1 MAGAAAP
8 DFGGPLPTP
17 APAAVPEPTPPPP
30 VEVPTPPPAA
40 APPPAPPRAGGA
52 GRRRRRPPPRR
63 ALGPAS
69 APKEVTRTADGLV
82 VTVSLGGG
90 GVAADGSASV
100 ALMFGNDSA
109 NAVEGL
115 VAEVAVPKYLTVDL
129 GAPSATSL
137 PPEPLPGFGPTLP
150 PITQPLTLK
159 QTGAAVKPI
168 KLKVKVSYTVGGAAK
183 VEMISVGPEHL
194 G

>member
-1 MAGAAAP
+1 M
-8 DFGGPLPTP
+8 
-17 APAAVPEPTPPPP
+17 
-30 VEVPTPPPAA
+30 
-40 APPPAPPRAGGA
+40 
-52 GRRRRRPPPRR
+52 
-63 ALGPAS
+63 
-69 APKEVTRTADGLV
+69 TRTADGLV

-109 NAVEGL
+109 NPVEGL
-115 VAEVAVPKYLTVDL
+115 VAEVAVPRYLTVEL

-150 PITQPLTLK
+150 PITQPLTLT

-168 KLKVKVSYTVGGAAK
+168 KLKVKVSYTVGGASK
-183 VEMISVGPEHL
+183 VEMIAVGPEHL

>member
-1 MAGAAAP
+1 M
-8 DFGGPLPTP
+8 
-17 APAAVPEPTPPPP
+17 V
-30 VEVPTPPPAA
+30 PPPAA
-40 APPPAPPRAGGA
+40 APPPAPT
-52 GRRRRRPPPRR
+52 PPP
-63 ALGPAS
+63 PAAPTPPPVASPPS

-109 NAVEGL
+109 NPVEGL
-115 VAEVAVPKYLTVDL
+115 VAEVAVPRYLTVEL

-150 PITQPLTLK
+150 PITQPLTLT

-168 KLKVKVSYTVGGAAK
+168 KLKVKVSYTVGGASK
-183 VEMISVGPEHL
+183 VEMIAVGPEHL